1 MCFWSSLIS
10 CRGPVVEW
18 SGMILVASPHVAT
31 KQSRLVLCFH
41 NGMAEAGE
49 IIWLHLR
56 DWGSFFKAF
65 CGAEAL
71 IGLPSVLDVHPV
83 MSL

>member
-1 MCFWSSLIS
+1 
-10 CRGPVVEW
+10 
-18 SGMILVASPHVAT
+18 MILVAAPHVAT

-41 NGMAEAGE
+41 NGTAEAGE
-49 IIWLHLR
+49 IIWLHSR
-56 DWGSFFKAF
+56 DWGSFFKAV

-71 IGLPSVLDVHPV
+71 IGLLSTLDVRPE

>member
-1 MCFWSSLIS
+1 MNSLIS
-10 CRGPVVEW
+10 CRGPALEW
-18 SGMILVASPHVAT
+18 SGMILVAAPHVAT
-31 KQSRLVLCFH
+31 KQSRPVLCFH

-49 IIWLHLR
+49 IIWLHWK
-56 DWGSFFKAF
+56 DWGSFFKAV

-71 IGLPSVLDVHPV
+71 IGLLSTLDVRSV

>member
-1 MCFWSSLIS
+1 
-10 CRGPVVEW
+10 
-18 SGMILVASPHVAT
+18 MILVAAPHVAT
-31 KQSRLVLCFH
+31 KRSRLVLCFH
-41 NGMAEAGE
+41 SGLAEAGE

-56 DWGSFFKAF
+56 DWGSFFKAV

-71 IGLPSVLDVHPV
+71 IGLLSTLDVHPV